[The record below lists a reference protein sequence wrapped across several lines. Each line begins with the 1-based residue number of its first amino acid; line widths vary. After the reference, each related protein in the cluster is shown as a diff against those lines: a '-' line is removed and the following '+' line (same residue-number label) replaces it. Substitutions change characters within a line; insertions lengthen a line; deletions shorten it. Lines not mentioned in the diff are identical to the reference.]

1 LFFLAGIITAFTG
14 GLLVFLMAAIAAIE
28 HECAHAFTARRMGY
42 TLDKVVLMP
51 YGAVISGDIAG
62 ISRRE
67 EACVCVAGPLANGVT
82 ALFFVALWWLYPETY
97 PYTDVAYYVSLSLFL
112 VNLLPAYPLDGG
124 RLLNAALRPLGEKTA
139 RRICMGV
146 SLATAACVAGYFI
159 YTCFAVPQWTAI
171 AFAVMLAAGCFGGG
185 SYGRISFSRKKS
197 FARGVEELRIAI
209 SADCTAGYALSFLR
223 EDKYVVFILF
233 DADETFFGEL
243 SEEELLDG
251 VQKSDYSAP
260 LRDYLP
266 QI

>member
-1 LFFLAGIITAFTG
+1 MFFLAGIITAFTG

-124 RLLNAALRPLGEKTA
+124 RMLHLVLRPLGEKKA
-139 RRICMGV
+139 KRICAAVTLVIAAGV
-146 SLATAACVAGYFI
+146 LGYFI
-159 YTCFAVPQWTAI
+159 YSCFHKPAFTALCFAVL
-171 AFAVMLAAGCFGGG
+171 LAAGAFGGG
-185 SYGRISFSRKKS
+185 SYKRLRFSHAKS
-197 FARGVEELRIAI
+197 FARGVEERRVAL
-209 SADCTAGYALSFLR
+209 SADCSLQSAVRFLSPDRYLIFVLY
-223 EDKYVVFILF
+223 ENEEYC
-233 DADETFFGEL
+233 GEL
-243 SEEELLDG
+243 SEGEFLSALEQGDGSRLLKDC
-251 VQKSDYSAP
+251 
-260 LRDYLP
+260 LP
-266 QI
+266 QF

>member
-1 LFFLAGIITAFTG
+1 
-14 GLLVFLMAAIAAIE
+14 MAAIAAIE

-209 SADCTAGYALSFLR
+209 SADCTAGYALRFLR